1 MTFYFSSKNISP
13 IILLYTHLLN
23 FIKDFFLHQ
32 FLRIKFLVSCVTY
45 LLNFE
50 QNWQKCRECEKLEWE
65 GKKDIQAGESH
76 INKGTEK
83 HKSHSFI
90 SPKKFQHFV
99 HLCELKWQIP
109 APGKWPQIICQS
121 FFILLLSLQ
130 GWSPQRLNILIS
142 NLTSITPVN
151 QCLLPIV
158 F

>member
-1 MTFYFSSKNISP
+1 MTFCFSSKNISA

-32 FLRIKFLVSCVTY
+32 FLKIEFLVSCVTY

-50 QNWQKCRECEKLEWE
+50 QNWQKFRECEKLEWK

-83 HKSHSFI
+83 HKSQSFI
-90 SPKKFQHFV
+90 SPKKFEHFV
-99 HLCELKWQIP
+99 HLCEFKWQIP
-109 APGKWPQIICQS
+109 AAGKWSQVICQS

-130 GWSPQRLNILIS
+130 GWSPQRLNTLIS
-142 NLTSITPVN
+142 NLTSITPV
-151 QCLLPIV
+151 CCPL
-158 F
+158 FF